1 MPAYRKKLIE
11 VALPLDAIN
20 KEAAREKSI
29 RHGHPSTLHLWWA
42 RRPLAAARAVLFAS
56 LVDDPGNDL
65 PEADA
70 KKERDRIFR
79 LIEQLVKWEN
89 VNNPKV
95 LAEAHAEIMRSTND
109 NPPPVLDP
117 FAGGG
122 TIPLAAQQ
130 LGLQAYA
137 SDLNPVAVLINK
149 ALIEIPPK
157 FAGRKPVHPEA
168 TADDGAKKHLATH
181 QEAAVKSAL
190 AEDVRWYGKWMRDEA
205 FKRIGHLYPKGPNG
219 ETVIAWLWARTVK
232 CPNPACGAQMPLVQ
246 SFWLGTKPGKE
257 IWVEPIVN
265 KATPGNSKV
274 IRLEVRQGKPSGEL
288 LERTKKGTKTG
299 RGANFECLI
308 CNTTPDDAYIK
319 AEGVAGRLSSQLL
332 AIALETKGGRLYLSP
347 DAMPVVN
354 DVPATDTIGLEAE
367 IASDPRA
374 VWCKLYG
381 LTTYAKLFTSRQ
393 LFTLTTFSD
402 LIREVGVR
410 IREDALAAGFPDTQ
424 DSEDNSTIISARSY
438 ANAVSTY
445 LAFALDRAV
454 DRSSTIC
461 TWDSSPKMEAL
472 RNTFA
477 RQGIPMTWDY
487 AEGNPFSSS
496 SGNWISC
503 VDWVAMV
510 LELINSK
517 IVSKVQQLDATTT
530 ISKVSQPIISTDP
543 PYYDNIGYADLSDF
557 FYVWLR
563 RSLSKIYPDLFS
575 TLLTPK
581 TPELVAIPYRFDNN
595 KDKAQRFFEEGLN
608 KVFIQLQ
615 AIQHPNYPLSIYY
628 SFKQDETTASTGWE
642 TMLEGLIRSGF
653 VITGTWPMRTEMAN
667 RAVGQGTNALAS
679 SIVLVCRPRPAN
691 APMATRR
698 DFQRAL
704 DRELPEALRV
714 LTSEQ
719 VAPVDLAQAT
729 IGPGMAVFSRYSKVI
744 EADGEPMRVRTA
756 LQLINRA
763 IESFFAEMESD
774 LDSETRFCLA
784 WYKQQGSTEGLYGEA
799 DVLAKAKNVSIP
811 MLQRAGIL
819 RAGQGK
825 VKLLSAGDYPDDWNL
840 DGANRITIW
849 EATHRL
855 VHAMQTGGEKEAGA
869 LAVRLG
875 GVAEQARALAYQL
888 YDVANRKGWS
898 ADALGYNDLVA
909 AWNGVQK
916 YAADTPVQA
925 TLF

>member
-65 PEADA
+65 PEAEA
-70 KKERDRIFR
+70 KKERDRLFR

-95 LAEAHAEIMRSTND
+95 LAEAHAEIMRSTNG

-205 FKRIGHLYPKGPNG
+205 FKRIGYLYPKGPNG

-232 CPNPACGAQMPLVQ
+232 CPNPACGAQMPLIT
-246 SFWLGTKPGKE
+246 SFWLSTKKGKE
-257 IWVEPIVN
+257 CWVEPIVDRTY
-265 KATPGNSKV
+265 KPPTIRFEIKTPEAGKSATPPVSPK
-274 IRLEVRQGKPSGEL
+274 L
-288 LERTKKGTKTG
+288 G
-299 RGANFECLI
+299 RGATFRCLVCTEI
-308 CNTTPDDAYIK
+308 ADDKNVRVEFKAKRNKVQLIAMVAESKDGRIYLVPDEDHIK
-319 AEGVAGRLSSQLL
+319 VA
-332 AIALETKGGRLYLSP
+332 
-347 DAMPVVN
+347 N
-354 DVPATDTIGLEAE
+354 DVVPTLRPEQEMNQDS
-367 IASDPRA
+367 SDLVSGRG
-374 VWCKLYG
+374 YG
-381 LTTYAKLFTSRQ
+381 ITHWHELFTNRQ
-393 LFTLTTFSD
+393 LVALTTFSN
-402 LIREVGVR
+402 LVNEAKSLV
-410 IREDALAAGFPDTQ
+410 LKH
-424 DSEDNSTIISARSY
+424 SENDVEY
-438 ANAVSTY
+438 ANAVATY
-445 LAFALDRAV
+445 LGFGVDKSV
-454 DRSSTIC
+454 DRNTAFCS
-461 TWDSSPKMEAL
+461 WEPEMN
-472 RNTFA
+472 RMRGTFA
-477 RQGIPMTWDY
+477 RQALAMIWDFT
-487 AEGNPFSSS
+487 ETNPLAGAGGDLQGTIESLCEVLDKLVV
-496 SGNWISC
+496 GP
-503 VDWVAMV
+503 VGKVA
-510 LELINSK
+510 
-517 IVSKVQQLDATTT
+517 QLDAA
-530 ISKVSQPIISTDP
+530 SALVDVSSLLISTDP
-543 PYYDNIGYADLSDF
+543 PYYDNVAYAELSDF
-557 FYVWLR
+557 FYIWMRLA
-563 RSLSKIYPDLFS
+563 LKEIYPDIFS

-581 TPELVAIPYRFDNN
+581 TPELVAAAYRFNGS
-595 KDKAQRFFEEGLN
+595 KDKAREFFEDGLN
-608 KVFIQLQ
+608 KAFYNMRKVQNE
-615 AIQHPNYPLSIYY
+615 AYPLTVYY
-628 SFKQDETTASTGWE
+628 SYKQEETEASTGWE
-642 TMLEGLIRSGF
+642 TMLEGLIKAGF
-653 VITGTWPMRTEMAN
+653 AITGTWPVRTELAT
-667 RAVGQGTNALAS
+667 RSVGQGTNALAS
-679 SIVLVCRPRPAN
+679 SIVLVCRPRPVN

-704 DRELPEALRV
+704 DKELPAALKL
-714 LTSEQ
+714 LTDEQ

-744 EADGEPMRVRTA
+744 EADGEPMKVRTA

-799 DVLAKAKNVSIP
+799 DVLAKAKNISIP
-811 MLQRAGIL
+811 MLQRVGIL

-855 VHAMQTGGEKEAGA
+855 VHAMQTGGDKEAGE
-869 LAVRLG
+869 LAARLG
-875 GVAEQARALAYQL
+875 GVAEQGRALAYQL

-909 AWNGVQK
+909 AWGGVQK
-916 YAADTPVQA
+916 YAGDIPVQT

>member
-65 PEADA
+65 PEAEA
-70 KKERDRIFR
+70 KKERDRLFEI
-79 LIEQLVKWEN
+79 IKQLVMWEN

-95 LAEAHAEIMRSTND
+95 LAEAHAEIMRSTNG

-232 CPNPACGAQMPLVQ
+232 CPNPACGARMPLVN
-246 SFWLGTKPGKE
+246 SFWLATKPGKE
-257 IWVEPIVN
+257 HWIEPIIEKSDKFVEF
-265 KATPGNSKV
+265 
-274 IRLEVRQGKPSGEL
+274 EVREGKPPTNL
-288 LERTKKGTKTG
+288 IERVKNGTKTG
-299 RGANFECLI
+299 RGANFECLV
-308 CNTTPDDAYIK
+308 CNTTPDEAYIK
-319 AEGVAGRLSSQLL
+319 AEGMAGRLSSQLL
-332 AIALETKGGRLYLSP
+332 AVVTDTKTGRGYLSP
-347 DAMPVVN
+347 NTVN
-354 DVPATDTIGLEAE
+354 ALPTIPTTDLSGLEAE
-367 IASDPRA
+367 IANDPRNI
-374 VWCKLYG
+374 WCRSYG
-381 LTTYAKLFTSRQ
+381 LATFADFFTSRQ
-393 LFTLTTFSD
+393 LVALTTFSD
-402 LIREVGVR
+402 LIDEVRLFVLDHSDGNKGYS
-410 IREDALAAGFPDTQ
+410 DAV
-424 DSEDNSTIISARSY
+424 I
-438 ANAVSTY
+438 TY
-445 LAFALDRAV
+445 LAFALDKAA
-454 DRSSTIC
+454 DYWSSIC
-461 TWDSSPKMEAL
+461 GWHSGRDII

-477 RQGIPMTWDY
+477 RQAIPMTWDY
-487 AEGNPFSSS
+487 AEANPFSDST
-496 SGNWISC
+496 GNFLGA
-503 VDWVAMV
+503 VGWVAQV
-510 LELINSK
+510 VEVISIGLEGSVK
-517 IVSKVQQLDATTT
+517 QLDATQA
-530 ISKVSQPIISTDP
+530 ISNVVNPIVSTDP
-543 PYYDNIGYADLSDF
+543 PYYDNISYADLSDF

-563 RSLSKIYPDLFS
+563 RSLNKIYPDLFS

-581 TPELVAIPYRFDNN
+581 APELVAVTHRFDGN
-595 KDKAQRFFEEGLN
+595 KIKAQQFFESGLDKAFSLIRTN
-608 KVFIQLQ
+608 
-615 AIQHPNYPLSIYY
+615 QHSEYPFTIYY
-628 SFKQDETTASTGWE
+628 SFKQDETHASTGWE
-642 TMLEGLIRSGF
+642 TMLEGLIRAGF
-653 VITGTWPMRTEMAN
+653 VITGTWPIRTEMAN
-667 RAVGQGTNALAS
+667 RNIAAGTNALAS
-679 SIVLVCRPRPAN
+679 SIVLVCRPRPVN

-704 DRELPEALRV
+704 DKELPAALKL
-714 LTSEQ
+714 LTDEQ

-784 WYKQQGSTEGLYGEA
+784 WYRQQGSTEGLYGEA
-799 DVLAKAKNVSIP
+799 DILAKAKNISIP

-855 VHAMQTGGEKEAGA
+855 VHAMQTGGDKEAGV
-869 LAVRLG
+869 LAARLG
-875 GVAEQARALAYQL
+875 GVAEQGRALAYQL

-909 AWNGVQK
+909 AWGGVQK
-916 YAADTPVQA
+916 YAGDIPVQT